1 MAKNYYYYVIS
12 PIDLSHPV
20 WGDEAYHA
28 ADLFG
33 GICEY
38 NYATKKDVK
47 AALSRFAKRLQA
59 VRGYT
64 QEKNPMEY
72 NKKQVECIPDDDKLV
87 EFMCSILDIYK
98 VKAGSNF

>member
-1 MAKNYYYYVIS
+1 MAKNYYYIIT

-20 WGDEAYHA
+20 WGSDAHFA

-33 GICEY
+33 GFCED
-38 NYATKKDVK
+38 NYATKNDVK
-47 AALSRFAKRLQA
+47 DALSRFAKRLQA
-59 VRGYT
+59 VRDYT

-72 NKKQVECIPDDDKLV
+72 NKEQVECIPGDDKLV

-98 VKAGSNF
+98 VKAGSNI